1 MKKGT
6 CVFYSSSQY
15 SYRCPQCAPAPN
27 AFMQTHSHAPTP
39 ILASGVLHV
48 RGGFTRGDTYFG
60 RHLCLFHAFRGRH
73 YEPGPGADTWR
84 PCFADGAR
92 LASGLRHSLP
102 GHGSRRLH
110 SAPGSAPS
118 AQGDQRMR
126 YALLERHRNSILR
139 SRFDTKRLCRYS
151 LWYPRA
157 LGWKRVRVPF
167 SYWAG
172 HDGIAAAPAPTRT
185 HARAPTVTVSQRR
198 SGAL

>member
-1 MKKGT
+1 MEKRQMR
-6 CVFYSSSQY
+6 FYPSSQY

-39 ILASGVLHV
+39 ILASGVLHA

-84 PCFADGAR
+84 PCFAGGAR

-139 SRFDTKRLCRYS
+139 NRFDTKRLCRYS

-157 LGWKRVRVPF
+157 LGWKRMRVPF
-167 SYWAG
+167 FF
-172 HDGIAAAPAPTRT
+172 
-185 HARAPTVTVSQRR
+185 
-198 SGAL
+198 